1 MTCWNVFIRLS
12 QPTQMPFIPHI
23 DERQNVSIVSLEDKM
38 MLSHFHRLSLSF
50 DMNKISSDNY
60 CCHRSHVSACLIA
73 MEIRRDNTFNVRWYV
88 HHEER
93 WNLTSFN
100 RSLKDI
106 FVCGS
111 EKCLKYIGKS
121 PKPKS
126 SSTNHFTS
134 SSSKLAIS
142 SHAETFVN
150 QSFRWFNGVIKCS
163 SSSRF
168 VTRVH
173 KNVWRCNIIEGVQR
187 LFNHRVQGWRGRW
200 RKKYAS
206 HFFAVVSC
214 AMWKENGN
222 YF

>member
-1 MTCWNVFIRLS
+1 MICSSRGAMKSDEFQPLS
-12 QPTQMPFIPHI
+12 
-23 DERQNVSIVSLEDKM
+23 ES
-38 MLSHFHRLSLSF
+38 
-50 DMNKISSDNY
+50 
-60 CCHRSHVSACLIA
+60 
-73 MEIRRDNTFNVRWYV
+73 
-88 HHEER
+88 
-93 WNLTSFN
+93 
-100 RSLKDI
+100 I
-106 FVCGS
+106 FVCGRGEMFKIYWQRS
-111 EKCLKYIGKS
+111 KS

-200 RKKYAS
+200 RKSMLHILSPS
-206 HFFAVVSC
+206 HVPCEKKMETIFSSTSERSSF
-214 AMWKENGN
+214 WH
-222 YF
+222 